1 MIKLIKI
8 TEARFSSQTNMLCG
22 AWSIHSINLKGDN
35 PQYITNKLIE
45 NKRKYLFIGASMT
58 VGYGVEANAPCLFT
72 P

>member
-8 TEARFSSQTNMLCG
+8 TEAHFSSQTNMLCG
-22 AWSIHSINLKGDN
+22 TWSIHSINLNGDN

-58 VGYGVEANAPCLFT
+58 VGYGVEANAPC
-72 P
+72 